1 MTDIPKRT
9 FTREGEFYS
18 NNIMLEYR
26 QCTEEGLDIESC
38 KELFEAVAKMPM
50 SEAKEKAANAV
61 FDIVCKAPLR
71 ADYEF
76 VEPSTLDE
84 IKKCRAPFVFEK
96 KAPEKKTLEDKIR
109 GAWNGRIAG
118 CFAGKPVEGIKT
130 DELDEVLRLTGNM
143 PMHRYITRSDIT
155 DEMIEKMRFNL
166 DHRNYPDCV
175 DAAPADDDTN
185 YTVMYQEIIE
195 KYGRAFTPADV
206 LDTWV
211 SVQPKSAYFTAEF
224 TAFVNNINGFEA
236 PDSAIYKNPYRE
248 WIGAQIRADY
258 FGYINPGDPETAA
271 EMAFRDAC
279 VSHTKNGIYGEMY
292 VAALIAICAV
302 ELDLEAAIKEALKFI
317 PQKSRFAY
325 WVNDIINKFDGGM
338 SEEECFRKIHE
349 TWNEY
354 GTNEGVHTL
363 PNIQIVIASLLYG
376 NCDFGKTVC
385 RAVQTGFDTDCNGAT
400 AGSVLGMLNGMSAVG
415 NEWLAPFNG
424 CLNTQIF
431 GVGTVEIEDRVQMT
445 MRHIDL

>member
-1 MTDIPKRT
+1 MTDIPKRS

-26 QCTEEGLDIESC
+26 QCTEEGLDIESF

-50 SEAKEKAANAV
+50 SEAKEKAADAV

-109 GAWNGRIAG
+109 GAWKGRIAG

-143 PMHRYITRSDIT
+143 PMHRYITRADIT

-195 KYGRAFTPADV
+195 KYGRAFTPADI

-211 SVQPKSAYFTAEF
+211 SVQPKRAYFTAEF

-258 FGYINPGDPETAA
+258 FGYINPGDPEAAA

-302 ELDLEAAIKEALKFI
+302 ETDLETAIKEALKFI

-376 NCDFGKTVC
+376 KCDFGKTVC

-400 AGSVLGMLNGMSAVG
+400 AGSVLGMLKGMSVIG

-424 CLNTQIF
+424 RLNTQIF